1 MLTYW
6 KGETNYGCI
15 WQKDNISLKNK
26 QCEGCLLGLSDD
38 GRFYVIN
45 CKKNGKKE
53 ICLMGVMEDINN
65 QK

>member
-26 QCEGCLLGLSDD
+26 QCEGCLLGLRDD

-45 CKKNGKKE
+45 CKKNGKKKS
-53 ICLMGVMEDINN
+53 V
-65 QK
+65 